1 MDLGDNSNTLKQSP
15 KIFTPTV
22 PTSLLGNFNYVG
34 YQPTQEIY
42 PSTIHSV
49 SFYIDT
55 LFKAPK
61 EWRDIEIC
69 YTLAKN
75 NSPVQEFKPRVIRMR
90 NLIPDFEQPM
100 KSRCSFNYSSIL
112 ADLFAPLNMIIE
124 VRALDATS
132 QNLHS
137 IGWTIMPIHNLS
149 KQVNYG
155 FWRLP
160 CYTLTTK
167 VDADVRQI
175 PSLHHLKGMQLCLR
189 LGLPINDV

>member
-1 MDLGDNSNTLKQSP
+1 M
-15 KIFTPTV
+15 
-22 PTSLLGNFNYVG
+22 
-34 YQPTQEIY
+34 
-42 PSTIHSV
+42 
-49 SFYIDT
+49 
-55 LFKAPK
+55 FKAPK

-75 NSPVQEFKPRVIRMR
+75 NSPVQEFKPRMILMR

-124 VRALDATS
+124 VRASDATS

-155 FWRLP
+155 CWRLP
-160 CYTLTTK
+160 LNTLSTK
-167 VDADVRQI
+167 VDADVMQI
-175 PSLHHLKGMQLCLR
+175 PSPQHLNGMQLCLR
-189 LGLPINDV
+189 LGLPSDDV